1 MKDPLLLLT
10 PSDLRALASAIAS
23 GRLSAPYHATSV
35 QRLLS
40 PGIANEVASSL
51 QELAAIGVETRALTR
66 VLDLLAAGTAGRPPL
81 EDLIDLVTTGPGNS
95 EAGSRDTSVVVRDLF
110 RNARTSVV
118 VVGYAVHQGQKVFQ
132 ALADR
137 MMECPGLQVRMYLDI
152 QRELSDTSASPE
164 LVRRFVDRFRSY
176 QWPSGKPLP
185 QVFYDP
191 RSLELDRQNR
201 AALHAKCIIVDARDL
216 FVSSANFTEAAQ
228 QKNIEVGLLLKSSVL
243 ADRLLRFLNALVE
256 GGHLKQ
262 AI

>member
-1 MKDPLLLLT
+1 MKDPLLSLA

-40 PGIANEVASSL
+40 PGVASEVASSL
-51 QELAAIGVETRALTR
+51 QELAALGVGTQALTK
-66 VLDLLAAGTAGRPPL
+66 LLGLLAAGMADRPL
-81 EDLIDLVTTGPGNS
+81 IEDLIDLVTTGPSNS
-95 EAGSRDTSVVVRDLF
+95 DPGSRDTSVVVRDLF

-137 MMECPGLQVRMYLDI
+137 MTECPGLQVRMYLDI
-152 QRELSDTSASPE
+152 QREPSDTSASPE
-164 LVRRFVDRFRSY
+164 LVGRFVDRFRSY

-228 QKNIEVGLLLKSSVL
+228 QKNIEVGLLLESPVL
-243 ADRLLRFLNALVE
+243 ADRLLRFFNVLVAS
-256 GGHLKQ
+256 GHLEQ